1 MFWIWSFLLH
11 TSTCLSPPDHCR
23 VSVRGWGDFCTLH
36 SGRCSKIFLQASEKH
51 SIRKHLLATNRK
63 LSHIKTGNIMRTWN
77 KNCQATVWVFF
88 SLLQPT
94 WKGFCPAGMNAVN
107 GPCWLSV
114 NSHACSEKHN
124 TLSVLDAFKLIKQ
137 TKLFTRCCMS
147 KKRAG
152 KQVWWSLRTHQRTER
167 FQWGFLPDCPLC
179 PAPELFPWGYHS
191 NVCHRRSAER
201 CSGSW
206 KYETSWFIPLAFC
219 EHLSKTSQLFMAQ
232 QNL

>member
-1 MFWIWSFLLH
+1 
-11 TSTCLSPPDHCR
+11 
-23 VSVRGWGDFCTLH
+23 
-36 SGRCSKIFLQASEKH
+36 
-51 SIRKHLLATNRK
+51 
-63 LSHIKTGNIMRTWN
+63 MRMWN
-77 KNCQATVWVFF
+77 TNCQATVWVFF

-124 TLSVLDAFKLIKQ
+124 TLSVQADKTNLIVHSMLDE
-137 TKLFTRCCMS
+137 

-152 KQVWWSLRTHQRTER
+152 EQFWWSLWTHQRTEC

-191 NVCHRRSAER
+191 NVCHRRSAEH

-206 KYETSWFIPLAFC
+206 KNETSRFIPLGFC
-219 EHLSKTSQLFMAQ
+219 EHLSKTSQLFMTQ
-232 QNL
+232 QNHSIPLISLQGK